1 MRRAT
6 PDILGGQAD
15 VVDGVAV
22 ALGRDNLPA
31 LTTTYRPDFS
41 QAVVVGQADVLEAWE
56 QAYRDSDTMQ
66 RFMLWHEAYERWI
79 ARYPSAAT
87 QRAYKESW
95 RDFFTFVQRAP
106 WQVLSSDAR
115 AWQDSLEARGLAAA
129 SINRYLAALSS
140 FYSFVRRDLRR
151 QDDGSER
158 TIFVDGTGRPLENPF
173 RAASLERKKKGP
185 SQVNPLSAAELRKM
199 RETMNPETRTGA
211 RDIALYEC
219 YLRTGRR
226 LKEIVRL
233 RWRDIAGT
241 RSGGFKFWW
250 TGKGADRN
258 PEKKTG
264 WRVLPKQCHD
274 AIVAYLKADG
284 RWPVEDAEMY
294 IFQPLSDHGVAAL
307 PGMKDRPA
315 PAQNRHISPGHVNG
329 IVKKWARRAGIEE
342 SKMHVHVFR
351 HSFAFHLYQ
360 GTKDYELVRNL
371 LDHEDLKTTVGYIGS
386 MEEPEDR
393 HSAALQAALGF

>member
-1 MRRAT
+1 MLTSSYLAE
-6 PDILGGQAD
+6 
-15 VVDGVAV
+15 GVARSETGHSTVVTRPAVELVV
-22 ALGRDNLPA
+22 A
-31 LTTTYRPDFS
+31 
-41 QAVVVGQADVLEAWE
+41 GQGDVLKAFED
-56 QAYRDSDTMQ
+56 AYQNSVMMGQ
-66 RFMLWHEAYERWI
+66 LAQWHEAYDRWL
-79 ARYPSAAT
+79 ARYPSAST
-87 QRAYKESW
+87 QRAYRESFH
-95 RDFFTFVQRAP
+95 DFFRFVQRAP
-106 WQVLSSDAR
+106 WQVLSSDAQQ
-115 AWQDSLEARGLAAA
+115 WQVSLEERGLAPA

-140 FYSFVRRDLRR
+140 FYSYVRRDLRR
-151 QDDGSER
+151 QDDGTER
-158 TIFVDGTGRPLENPF
+158 TIFVDATGRPLENPF

-185 SQVNPLSAAELRKM
+185 SAVNPLSAAELKAM

-233 RWRDIAGT
+233 QWKDIAGT

-250 TGKGADRN
+250 TGKGSDRN
-258 PEKKTG
+258 PAKKTG
-264 WRVLPKQCHD
+264 WRVLPASAHA

-284 RWPVEDAEMY
+284 RWPVEDPEMY
-294 IFQPLSDHGVAAL
+294 IFQPLSDHGLSAL
-307 PGMKDRPA
+307 PGTKDRPA
-315 PAQNRHISPGHVNG
+315 MEQDRHISPGHVNG
-329 IVKKWARRAGIEE
+329 IVKKWARRAGIDE

-393 HSAALQAALGF
+393 HSAALQQALGF